1 MQFGEQR
8 TDKHFQKQQN
18 TFCRKNK
25 RANISKKSKTKS
37 LCSLE
42 VFFKSLCSLDYFSNA
57 KFLWPISKYG
67 VKGSAECYE
76 CLSGTYHTYSPE
88 SFSRM
93 HTAREKKLN
102 MCTEQTSPLLS
113 LSRNVC
119 LPIPQVQ
126 HCYYCVKKRS
136 NIKFKNFNF

>member
-1 MQFGEQR
+1 MQFLEIELR
-8 TDKHFQKQQN
+8 KTNAQKFPN
-18 TFCRKNK
+18 E
-25 RANISKKSKTKS
+25 SK
-37 LCSLE
+37 CSLKIRSGK
-42 VFFKSLCSLDYFSNA
+42 VRPLRVLWKYFLNHCSLDYFSNA

-76 CLSGTYHTYSPE
+76 SLSGTYHTYSPE

-102 MCTEQTSPLLS
+102 MCTEQTSPLLC
-113 LSRNVC
+113 LSKIVC
-119 LPIPQVQ
+119 LPIPQMQ
-126 HCYYCVKKRS
+126 HIYNCVKKRS

>member
-1 MQFGEQR
+1 MHYISGHGKSGGYALYFR
-8 TDKHFQKQQN
+8 T
-18 TFCRKNK
+18 
-25 RANISKKSKTKS
+25 
-37 LCSLE
+37 E
-42 VFFKSLCSLDYFSNA
+42 GVFFKSLCSLDYFSNA
-57 KFLWPISKYG
+57 KFLLPISKYG

-76 CLSGTYHTYSPE
+76 SLSGTYHTYSPE

-102 MCTEQTSPLLS
+102 MCTEQTSPLLC

-119 LPIPQVQ
+119 LPIPQMQ
-126 HCYYCVKKRS
+126 HCYNCVKKRS